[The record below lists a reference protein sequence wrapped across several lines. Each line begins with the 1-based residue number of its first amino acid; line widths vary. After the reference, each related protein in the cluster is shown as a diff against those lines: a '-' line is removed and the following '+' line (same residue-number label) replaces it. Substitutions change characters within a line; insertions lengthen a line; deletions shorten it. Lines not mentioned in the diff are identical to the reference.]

1 MGGLGNPA
9 VRIVLVGSK
18 TPAPMPNFTADLDP
32 IIFSEIVEF
41 ALSLSP
47 AGKGQEAFAGLP
59 HLQAFK
65 FFRAVSLAEVGEV
78 QLANRYDHCLNV
90 YYMVDKPTGIVKPS
104 QLRLDG
110 LRPILHRRY

>member
-1 MGGLGNPA
+1 
-9 VRIVLVGSK
+9 
-18 TPAPMPNFTADLDP
+18 
-32 IIFSEIVEF
+32 
-41 ALSLSP
+41 
-47 AGKGQEAFAGLP
+47 
-59 HLQAFK
+59 
-65 FFRAVSLAEVGEV
+65 V